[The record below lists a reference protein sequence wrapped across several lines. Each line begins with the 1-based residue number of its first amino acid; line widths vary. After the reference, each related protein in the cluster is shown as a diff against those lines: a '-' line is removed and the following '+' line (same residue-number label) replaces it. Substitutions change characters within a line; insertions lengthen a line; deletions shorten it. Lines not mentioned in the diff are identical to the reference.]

1 MRLLP
6 HPATEDIELTEV
18 LRALSDPVRLQIAI
32 RLALAG
38 ELNCTIAGDDLG
50 VHKSTA
56 SHHYRM
62 LREAGVVVTKQEG
75 RLKYMSLRR
84 ADLDARFPGLLD
96 AILRSANLSSG
107 RAVSAPADRAVS
119 APADRAVSAHGSA
132 AGGPEEQVAE
142 RADARA

>member
-18 LRALSDPVRLQIAI
+18 LRALSDPVRLEITI
-32 RLALAG
+32 RLAIAG
-38 ELNCTIAGDDLG
+38 EMNCTTAADHLG

-56 SHHYRM
+56 SHHYRA
-62 LREAGVVVTKQEG
+62 LREAGVVETKQEG

-96 AILRSANLSSG
+96 AVLHAANRPSARQVPG
-107 RAVSAPADRAVS
+107 R
-119 APADRAVSAHGSA
+119 HA
-132 AGGPEEQVAE
+132 AAEGPGQVAV